1 MARSAAESYFCSP
14 RPPAW
19 RAKVRTQFKGS
30 ESLNA
35 TARLQHALSL
45 VAALTLCSVT
55 PLHSVVGQQAV
66 LRGVVADSSG
76 EPIPQADVAILAM
89 RRLTRTDDQGRFSFG
104 KLKGDTIELSVRRL
118 GYEPRVLHVAL
129 ETAPDTLR
137 VVMKDQPAILS
148 EMSVSAHMRRLRLGV
163 EEFYRRRAL
172 GTGTYFTREDIQARH
187 ARATSDVLR
196 AMPGVR
202 FVRTSSGL
210 GVRFNTTSI
219 IRRDCMPMI
228 WIDGQKAPAMEV
240 DDIPINDIEAIELYS
255 GASTTPYQFSEQMRN
270 STCGTIAVWSRVPG
284 S

>member
-1 MARSAAESYFCSP
+1 MARSAAEAYFEFS
-14 RPPAW
+14 RPPAG
-19 RAKVRTQFKGS
+19 RAKVPTQFKGS
-30 ESLNA
+30 ESSNGA
-35 TARLQHALSL
+35 VRPHALPL
-45 VAALTLCSVT
+45 VAAFLLSFVT
-55 PLHSVVGQQAV
+55 PLQSALSQQGL
-66 LRGVVADSSG
+66 LRGVVSDSAG
-76 EPIPQADVAILAM
+76 EPIAQADVAILSM
-89 RRLTRTDDQGRFSFG
+89 HRLTRTDDQGRFAFG
-104 KLKGDTIELSVRRL
+104 KLRGDTIELSVRRL
-118 GYEPRVLHVAL
+118 GYEPRVFNIAV

-137 VVMKDQPAILS
+137 IVMKDQPAVLS
-148 EMSVSAHMRRLRLGV
+148 EISVSAQMRRLRLGV

-172 GTGTYFTREDIQARH
+172 GTGTYFTREEIQARH
-187 ARATSDVLR
+187 ARSTSDVLR
-196 AMPGVR
+196 TMPGVR

-255 GASTTPYQFSEQMRN
+255 GAATTPYQFAEQMRN